1 MKKVFKYLVFLI
13 LLMVAAI
20 AGYFFLDDIMGT
32 EGNRDI
38 LSFVPEDFVYAI
50 ESDRPI
56 KDWQELSKSE
66 AWQYLKRSD
75 YFADI
80 TTSAD
85 QLDSLLGNNQLLV
98 RLIRLGDM
106 VISAH
111 MISPQEYEFVFLVDL
126 KGASKVSKAQAL
138 IIPIFK
144 NLNYEV
150 SIDKLIGVDILN
162 LYDPDSK
169 QTLSL
174 AILDNM
180 LVGSYR
186 KDLLRK
192 AILQSSEPS
201 ITDNKDFTLV
211 RDKTS
216 RRGIYNL
223 YLNYSVVDQFMKAY
237 SAEVP
242 EMLEGLEEILSFSG
256 FDFTLDD
263 EQIVLSGYTK
273 QMDSVA
279 SFLGIFKDVGQGRVL
294 ADEILPPNTAMFT
307 SLGFGEFTDFYEQ
320 LTGFYAKV
328 NPEELEDM
336 EKRKRQTE
344 KLFKINFEED
354 FFSWMED
361 EVVTAIVPANE
372 SGSEYWYYAMLHYDD
387 YDLAQEKLRGVS
399 EQIRKRS
406 PVKFKTVDYMGYD
419 IQYLELKGFFK
430 LFFKKM
436 FSQIEQP
443 HYAFIGDYVVF
454 SNDTSSLQYLIDGVI
469 NDKVLRT
476 DEAFENFQDRFDSKS
491 NIFTYINN
499 EHFYS
504 YIYTT
509 LDAETRRDLVKNKD
523 YLLSFPRMGFQLTP
537 SGDIFKSTFYS
548 EFEARE

>member
-38 LSFVPEDFVYAI
+38 LSFVPEDFVYVI

-85 QLDSLLGNNQLLV
+85 QLDSLLSNNQLLV
-98 RLIRLGDM
+98 RLIKLGDM
-106 VISAH
+106 VISSH
-111 MISPQEYEFVFLVDL
+111 MVSPQEYEFVFLVDL

-150 SIDKLIGVDILN
+150 SVDKLIGVDILN
-162 LYDPDSK
+162 LYDPEAK

-201 ITDNKDFTLV
+201 ITDNTDFTLV

-223 YLNYSVVDQFMKAY
+223 YLNYSVIDQFMKAY
-237 SAEVP
+237 SAEIP
-242 EMLEGLEEILSFSG
+242 EMLEGLEDILSFSG

-263 EQIVLSGYTK
+263 EQVVLSGYTK

-279 SFLGIFKDVGQGRVL
+279 SFLGVFKDVGQGRVL

-307 SLGFGEFTDFYEQ
+307 SLGFGEFSDFYEQ
-320 LTGFYAKV
+320 LTGFYEKV
-328 NPEELEDM
+328 SPEDLEDM

-387 YDLAQEKLRGVS
+387 YDLAQEKLTGVS

-436 FSQIEQP
+436 FSRIEQP

-476 DEAFENFQDRFDSKS
+476 DEAFEDFQDRFDSKS